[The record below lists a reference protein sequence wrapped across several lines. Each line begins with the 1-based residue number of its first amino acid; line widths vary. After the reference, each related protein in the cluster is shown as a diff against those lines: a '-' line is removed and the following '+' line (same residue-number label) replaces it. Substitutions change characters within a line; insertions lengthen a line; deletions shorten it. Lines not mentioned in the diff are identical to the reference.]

1 MSKFVKVMFVAV
13 AVFSL
18 TAVPGMITD
27 AQAKTM
33 GGKKSK

>member
-1 MSKFVKVMFVAV
+1 MSNFVKVMFVAV

-27 AQAKTM
+27 VQAKTM
-33 GGKKSK
+33 GKTTK